1 MESEHDNTLE
11 SLLPSNDPYLF
22 DFLYA
27 IFKYDPSSRLTAQEA
42 LKHPYMYEFYEPWD
56 EPISEPL
63 SRFDFLFE
71 ESKIKSFLNTELFEE
86 IALYHFPEKLDT
98 YEKAKQSYD

>member
-11 SLLPSNDPYLF
+11 SLIPSNDPYLF

-42 LKHPYMYEFYEPWD
+42 LKHPYMYEFYEP
-56 EPISEPL
+56 
-63 SRFDFLFE
+63 
-71 ESKIKSFLNTELFEE
+71 
-86 IALYHFPEKLDT
+86 
-98 YEKAKQSYD
+98 